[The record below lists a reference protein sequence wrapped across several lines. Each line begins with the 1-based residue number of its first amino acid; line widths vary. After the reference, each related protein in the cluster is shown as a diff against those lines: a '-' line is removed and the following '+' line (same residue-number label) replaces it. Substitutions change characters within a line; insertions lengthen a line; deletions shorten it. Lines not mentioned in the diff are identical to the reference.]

1 MQEISKYHFGA
12 NILGLQMDRKNPSP
26 PILAE
31 RFLCW
36 VLNDELAEE
45 VIGDLEEKY
54 YHSLKSKTITR
65 AKLNYWYQVFNYLR
79 PFALR
84 IFKSKNSNHFIMY
97 QHNLKIAL
105 RHLLKNKGYSFINV
119 FSLTVGIAACMA
131 IYLFVADELSFDS
144 WHSQKEHIYRL
155 DEVQN
160 FTGTKEQ
167 KVALSMAGMGP
178 WMLRDFPEVTSYT
191 RYMRA
196 GKRLFIKDENRH
208 TIDKTFYV
216 DSTFFEMFDF
226 SLIAGDK
233 LTALDEPNSILLTEE
248 TALKFYDDSNDAL
261 GNTITMGDDLL
272 KITGILKNIPENSHL
287 QFNGLLTMTSVT
299 SQDPEFNNGF
309 GGNFLNTYLLL
320 ESNVDTEGLEAK
332 FDEFMIRHTEDE
344 DIVDSYS
351 LFLQSLKNVHLESSD
366 IEHDYNNHRKFNG
379 EYLSTFG
386 LIGVFIL
393 IIASINFMNLS
404 TARSSQRGKEIGVRK
419 AVGAQKI
426 QLFNQFILESV
437 LLSILALVLAF
448 ALNLVSIPWL
458 NGLIGRELSL
468 LHFIDQPITLL
479 IIILTTLSL
488 GVLAGLYPSLYMTA
502 INTVNVLKGNKKED
516 SKSVFR
522 SVLVVL
528 QFGLALAMIV
538 STFIVLQQL
547 NFMKDKDVG
556 FDTEQI
562 VLIDM
567 NRDVNNKFELLK
579 NDLLNL
585 SSISGVTASGQR
597 IGNNFHQGG
606 FKVKM
611 DTGIFD
617 FTPSNLHVEYDYF
630 DVYGIKLKEGRAF
643 SKEFAS
649 DEGLAYVINEKLV
662 QELGLKTPIG
672 TAAAH
677 SWYPDDSLG
686 TIIGVTEDFNFNSLH
701 HKVNTLSMSVHSD
714 WGYNEMSI
722 KIKGDN
728 IQRAL
733 TDIENIW
740 DQHIEEWPFDYLF
753 LDEHFATLYESDN
766 QMSSVV
772 SIMTV
777 LSILIACMG
786 LFGLSSI
793 MVVQKIKEI
802 GIRKILGASAMQIT
816 YLLSKS
822 FLVLVMIAFLIASP
836 ITYFLLD
843 DWLQNFAFHVNIS
856 VIIFLLGAILSLVI
870 ALLTIGFHTIKAS
883 HGNPVDALRYQ

>member
-1 MQEISKYHFGA
+1 
-12 NILGLQMDRKNPSP
+12 MDKLKP
-26 PILAE
+26 PKLAE
-31 RFLCW
+31 HFLLW
-36 VLNDELAEE
+36 FLNEDIAEE
-45 VIGDLEEKY
+45 VLGDLDEKFY
-54 YHSLKSKTITR
+54 YTLENKTTIR

-79 PFALR
+79 PFAL
-84 IFKSKNSNHFIMY
+84 KNYRSNSTHFIMY
-97 QHNLKIAL
+97 QHNLKIAY
-105 RHLLKNKGYSFINV
+105 RHLLKNKGYSFINI

-167 KVALSMAGMGP
+167 KVALSMPGMGP
-178 WMLRDFPEVTSYT
+178 QMLKEFPEVINYS
-191 RYMRA
+191 RYYVQ
-196 GKRLFIKDENRH
+196 GKEFFSKGELGL
-208 TIDKTFYV
+208 TIDNVFLV
-216 DSTFFEMFDF
+216 DSTFLGIFDF
-226 SLIAGDK
+226 ELLAGNRSN
-233 LTALDEPNSILLTEE
+233 ALDEPNSMLLTKES
-248 TALKFYDDSNDAL
+248 ALKFFSSIEEAV
-261 GNTITMGDDLL
+261 GNTLNMGERTI
-272 KITGILKNIPENSHL
+272 KITGVLADIPENSHL
-287 QFNGLLTMTSVT
+287 QFDALWSMTTVT
-299 SQDPEFNNGF
+299 SSDPDFNDQWGS
-309 GGNFLNTYLLL
+309 NFVNTYLVL
-320 ESNVDTEGLEAK
+320 EDNVNVQNLEAK
-332 FDEFMIRHTEDE
+332 FDDFLVHHMGDDPEVLNYYT
-344 DIVDSYS
+344 
-351 LFLQSLKNVHLESSD
+351 LFLQPLSDIHLKSSD

-386 LIGVFIL
+386 LVGIFIL

-448 ALNLVSIPWL
+448 ALNIVSIPLL
-458 NGLIGRELSL
+458 NDLIGRELSL
-468 LHFIDQPITLL
+468 LHFIDQPITLF
-479 IIILTTLSL
+479 IIVLTTLFL
-488 GVLAGLYPSLYMTA
+488 GLLAGLYPSLYMTA

-522 SVLVVL
+522 STLVVL

-617 FTPSNLHVEYDYF
+617 FTPSNIHVEYDYF
-630 DVYGIKLKEGRAF
+630 DVYGIKIKEGRVF

-662 QELGLKTPIG
+662 KELGLKDPIG

-714 WGYNEMSI
+714 WGYSEMSV

-733 TDIENIW
+733 IDIENVW

-753 LDEHFATLYESDN
+753 LDEHFAELYESDN

-772 SIMTV
+772 SITTV

-786 LFGLSSI
+786 LFALSSI
-793 MVVQKIKEI
+793 MVTQKIKEI
-802 GIRKILGASAMQIT
+802 GVRKILGASALQIT
-816 YLLSKS
+816 YLLSKN
-822 FLVLVMIAFLIASP
+822 FLLLVLVSFLIVSP
-836 ITYFLLD
+836 ITYFLLE

-856 VIIFLLGAILSLVI
+856 IVIFLLGAVISLLI
-870 ALLTIGFHTIKAS
+870 ALVTIGFHTIKAS